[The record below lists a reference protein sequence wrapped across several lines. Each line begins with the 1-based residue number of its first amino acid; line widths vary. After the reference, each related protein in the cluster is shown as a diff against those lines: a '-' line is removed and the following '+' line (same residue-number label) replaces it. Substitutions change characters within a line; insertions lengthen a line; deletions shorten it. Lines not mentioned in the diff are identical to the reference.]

1 MFTTQQQQNRD
12 HRDDVRISL
21 LQNQNP
27 VQQREGIEKHIKVIL
42 DRLERDEKY
51 DINDGSHD
59 IEDIFDRVKSDGTLQ
74 RMFEAS
80 GIPYTNENIAERL
93 DAANL
98 RRVTAIANPVTF
110 PPRVLAPHPIASFFG
125 RVAEDDLD
133 TQVRREME
141 ERQQQRIDKY
151 KGYLRSIQ
159 DGDTFATK
167 VHTLSTGICSKFGSC
182 FRGGFGRIKKTKNV
196 RRKNKSHRIQ
206 SGGCTDRQKGIAAQI
221 RTFTQGEL
229 REELNSIV
237 HSGDS
242 ISAKSHY
249 PSNPYIDLSNSF
261 DSKAEDVI
269 NRAIKFIKENEHI
282 SYKNKK
288 KILNG
293 ISQFNTITNA
303 TSTINKSTTSLSNQV
318 TPKKTFKDA
327 ITANRMTTNAPIRR
341 SRTSRRGRSRRGRS
355 RRSRTS
361 RRSRS

>member
-1 MFTTQQQQNRD
+1 
-12 HRDDVRISL
+12 
-21 LQNQNP
+21 
-27 VQQREGIEKHIKVIL
+27 
-42 DRLERDEKY
+42 
-51 DINDGSHD
+51 
-59 IEDIFDRVKSDGTLQ
+59 
-74 RMFEAS
+74 MFESS

-98 RRVTAIANPVTF
+98 RRVTAIANTVTF
-110 PPRVLAPHPIASFFG
+110 PPRVLAPHPIASFLG
-125 RVAEDDLD
+125 LAVEDDVA
-133 TQVRREME
+133 TQVRNKMSGEKAE
-141 ERQQQRIDKY
+141 RIDKY
-151 KGYLRSIQ
+151 KGYLTSIQ
-159 DGDTFATK
+159 GGNTFASN

-221 RTFTQGEL
+221 RTYTHGEL

-242 ISAKSHY
+242 ISAAKSHH

-261 DSKAEDVI
+261 DTKAEDVI

-293 ISQFNTITNA
+293 ISQFNTMTNA
-303 TSTINKSTTSLSNQV
+303 TSTINKSSTTSTRV
-318 TPKKTFKDA
+318 TPRKSFKDA
-327 ITANRMTTNAPIRR
+327 TNANRMTTNAPIRR
-341 SRTSRRGRSRRGRS
+341 SRTSRRGRSRT
-355 RRSRTS
+355 SRTS

>member
-1 MFTTQQQQNRD
+1 MFKTQEQQHRD
-12 HRDDVRISL
+12 HRDDVRVRL
-21 LQNQNP
+21 LRQYTTP
-27 VQQREGIEKHIKVIL
+27 TKQREAIEEYIKVKL
-42 DRLERDEKY
+42 DRLERGNY
-51 DINDGSHD
+51 DINDDSASHD
-59 IEDIFDRVKSDGTLQ
+59 IEDIFDNIKDGTLQ
-74 RMFEAS
+74 RMFEGS

-98 RRVTAIANPVTF
+98 SRVTAIANPVTVTF
-110 PPRVLAPHPIASFFG
+110 PPRVLAPNPVESFFG
-125 RVAEDDLD
+125 RAVEDDLD
-133 TQVRREME
+133 TQVRRERE

-159 DGDTFATK
+159 GGDTFATK
-167 VHTLSTGICSKFGSC
+167 VHTLPTGVCSKIGC
-182 FRGGFGRIKKTKNV
+182 ILQGGGFGRIKKTKNV
-196 RRKNKSHRIQ
+196 RRKNKSHGIQ

-221 RTFTQGEL
+221 RTYTHGDL
-229 REELNSIV
+229 REELNNIV

-261 DSKAEDVI
+261 DTKAEDVI

-293 ISQFNTITNA
+293 ISQFNTMTNA
-303 TSTINKSTTSLSNQV
+303 NATTFNNKSTTSLSSQV

-327 ITANRMTTNAPIRR
+327 MTANRMTTNAPIRR
-341 SRTSRRGRSRRGRS
+341 SRRSRRG
-355 RRSRTS
+355 RSRTS